1 MDIFTVIFIA
11 IFCLVSEGF
20 FAGSEIALV
29 SVNRIKI
36 KHEAESGSR
45 VAKIIDLL
53 LSSPEKL
60 FVTSS
65 LGINLSVVIGT
76 SVGKNFL
83 IDRYGNRGDFYAT
96 LIMSPL
102 SILLAE
108 IIPKSVFQ
116 HRADFFARL
125 SIYPLRGVMLILYP
139 FVSVTSYITNFIM
152 FYFTGKREFKGHFV
166 TREEIKYLIRAAEK
180 KVLDAEEKKM
190 IGKIFDFRNITVEE
204 CMIPLIDVAALDE
217 NSTIEMARRRMEH
230 TNYSRLPVFR
240 ERIHNIC
247 GILNASDVLRS
258 PDGITIKDLIK
269 PAFYV
274 PKSNKINELLE
285 ELQWLGIQMAI
296 VVDEYGGT
304 IGIITREDILEEI
317 VGEIEDEYDTGEKL
331 FEKYPDGSYFINARM
346 EIDAINEQ
354 LAFGIPK
361 GDYETLGGFL
371 LTQFQRIPKAGDTVD
386 YGNLFFRILD
396 SDERSIKK
404 VEIRK
409 KQGLGVSS

>member
-1 MDIFTVIFIA
+1 MDIFTVILIA
-11 IFCLVSEGF
+11 LFCLVSEGF

-76 SVGKNFL
+76 SVVTGFL
-83 IDRYGNRGDFYAT
+83 VDRYGNRGDFYAT

-125 SIYPLRGVMLILYP
+125 SIYPLKVVMLILYP

-152 FYFTGKREFKGHFV
+152 FYFTGKREFRGHFV
-166 TREEIKYLIRAAEK
+166 TREEIKYLIKAAEK
-180 KVLDAEEKKM
+180 KVLDVEEKKI

-204 CMIPLIDVAALDE
+204 CMIPLINIVALDE
-217 NSTIEMARRRMEH
+217 NSTMEMARMRVEH
-230 TNYSRLPVFR
+230 TNYSRIPIFR
-240 ERIHNIC
+240 EKIHNIY
-247 GILNASDVLRS
+247 GILNASDILRAS
-258 PDGITIKDLIK
+258 DDADIKNLMK
-269 PAFYV
+269 PAYYV
-274 PKSNKINELLE
+274 PKVKKINELLE
-285 ELQWLGIQMAI
+285 ELQWLGIQMAV

-304 IGIITREDILEEI
+304 IGIVTREDILEEI

-331 FEKYPDGSYFINARM
+331 FEKYPDGAYFINARM

-354 LAFGIPK
+354 MSFGIPK

-371 LTQFQRIPKAGDTVD
+371 LNQFQKVPKAGDALE
-386 YGNLFFRILD
+386 YGNLIFKILD

-404 VEIRK
+404 VEVARK
-409 KQGLGVSS
+409 KVDSKE

>member
-1 MDIFTVIFIA
+1 MDIFTVILIA
-11 IFCLVSEGF
+11 LFCLVSEGF

-76 SVGKNFL
+76 SVVTGFL
-83 IDRYGNRGDFYAT
+83 VDRYGNRGDFYAT

-125 SIYPLRGVMLILYP
+125 SIYPLKVVMLILYP

-152 FYFTGKREFKGHFV
+152 FYFTGKREFRGHFV
-166 TREEIKYLIRAAEK
+166 TREEIKYLIKAAEK
-180 KVLDAEEKKM
+180 KVLDVEEKKI

-204 CMIPLIDVAALDE
+204 CMIPLINIVALDE
-217 NSTIEMARRRMEH
+217 NSTMEMARMRVEH
-230 TNYSRLPVFR
+230 TNYSRIPIFR
-240 ERIHNIC
+240 EKIHNIY
-247 GILNASDVLRS
+247 GILNASDILRAS
-258 PDGITIKDLIK
+258 DDADIKNLMK
-269 PAFYV
+269 PAYYV
-274 PKSNKINELLE
+274 PKVKKINELLE
-285 ELQWLGIQMAI
+285 ELQWLGIQMAV

-304 IGIITREDILEEI
+304 IGIVTREDILEEI

-331 FEKYPDGSYFINARM
+331 FEKYPDGAYFINARM

-354 LAFGIPK
+354 MSFGIPK

-371 LTQFQRIPKAGDTVD
+371 INQFQRIPKSGDIIE
-386 YGNLFFRILD
+386 YGDMIFRVMD
-396 SDERSIKK
+396 SDERSIKR
-404 VEIRK
+404 VEVIRK
-409 KQGLGVSS
+409 

>member
-1 MDIFTVIFIA
+1 MDILTVILIA
-11 IFCLVSEGF
+11 LFCLVSEGF

-29 SVNRIKI
+29 SVNRIRL

-45 VAKIIDLL
+45 VAKIIDVL

-76 SVGKNFL
+76 SVVTGFL

-125 SIYPLRGVMLILYP
+125 SIYPLKVVMLILYP

-166 TREEIKYLIRAAEK
+166 TREEIKYLIKAAEK
-180 KVLDAEEKKM
+180 KILDAEEKKI
-190 IGKIFDFRNITVEE
+190 IGKIFDFKNITVEE
-204 CMIPLIDVAALDE
+204 CMIPLINIVALDE
-217 NSTIEMARRRMEH
+217 NSTMEMARMRVEH
-230 TNYSRLPVFR
+230 TNYSRIPIFR
-240 ERIHNIC
+240 DKIHNIH
-247 GILNASDVLRS
+247 GILNASDILRAS
-258 PDGITIKDLIK
+258 DDAAIRNLMK
-269 PAFYV
+269 PAYYV
-274 PKSNKINELLE
+274 PKGKKINELLE
-285 ELQWLGIQMAI
+285 ELQWLGIQMAV

-304 IGIITREDILEEI
+304 IGIVTREDILEEI

-331 FEKYPDGSYFINARM
+331 FEKYPDGAYFINARM

-354 LAFGIPK
+354 MSFGIPK

-371 LTQFQRIPKAGDTVD
+371 LNQFQKVPKAGDTLE
-386 YGNLFFRILD
+386 YGSLIFKILD

-404 VEIRK
+404 VEVRK
-409 KQGLGVSS
+409 KTESKE

>member
-1 MDIFTVIFIA
+1 MDILTVILIA
-11 IFCLVSEGF
+11 LFCLVSEGF

-76 SVGKNFL
+76 SVVTGFL
-83 IDRYGNRGDFYAT
+83 VAKYGNRGDFYAT

-152 FYFTGKREFKGHFV
+152 FYFTGKREFRGHFV
-166 TREEIKYLIRAAEK
+166 TREEIKYLVKVAEK
-180 KVLDAEEKKM
+180 KVLDVEEKKI

-204 CMIPLIDVAALDE
+204 CMIPLINIVALDE
-217 NSTIEMARRRMEH
+217 NSIMEMARRRVEH
-230 TNYSRLPVFR
+230 TNYSRIPVFR
-240 ERIHNIC
+240 ERIHNIH
-247 GILNASDVLRS
+247 GILNASDILRAS
-258 PDGITIKDLIK
+258 DDATIKNLMK
-269 PAFYV
+269 PAYYV
-274 PKSNKINELLE
+274 PKGKKINELLE
-285 ELQWLGIQMAI
+285 ELQWLGIQMAV

-304 IGIITREDILEEI
+304 IGIVTREDILEEI
-317 VGEIEDEYDTGEKL
+317 VGEIE
-331 FEKYPDGSYFINARM
+331 
-346 EIDAINEQ
+346 
-354 LAFGIPK
+354 
-361 GDYETLGGFL
+361 
-371 LTQFQRIPKAGDTVD
+371 
-386 YGNLFFRILD
+386 
-396 SDERSIKK
+396 
-404 VEIRK
+404 
-409 KQGLGVSS
+409 

>member
-1 MDIFTVIFIA
+1 M
-11 IFCLVSEGF
+11 
-20 FAGSEIALV
+20 
-29 SVNRIKI
+29 
-36 KHEAESGSR
+36 
-45 VAKIIDLL
+45 
-53 LSSPEKL
+53 
-60 FVTSS
+60 
-65 LGINLSVVIGT
+65 
-76 SVGKNFL
+76 
-83 IDRYGNRGDFYAT
+83 
-96 LIMSPL
+96 
-102 SILLAE
+102 
-108 IIPKSVFQ
+108 
-116 HRADFFARL
+116 
-125 SIYPLRGVMLILYP
+125 
-139 FVSVTSYITNFIM
+139 
-152 FYFTGKREFKGHFV
+152 
-166 TREEIKYLIRAAEK
+166 
-180 KVLDAEEKKM
+180 
-190 IGKIFDFRNITVEE
+190 
-204 CMIPLIDVAALDE
+204 
-217 NSTIEMARRRMEH
+217 
-230 TNYSRLPVFR
+230 
-240 ERIHNIC
+240 
-247 GILNASDVLRS
+247 LRS

>member
-1 MDIFTVIFIA
+1 MDILTVIFIA

-36 KHEAESGSR
+36 KHEAESGSK
-45 VAKIIDLL
+45 VAKVIDLL

-76 SVGKNFL
+76 SVVTAFL
-83 IDRYGNRGDFYAT
+83 VDRYGNRGDFYAT

-125 SIYPLRGVMLILYP
+125 SIYPLRAVMLILYP

-166 TREEIKYLIRAAEK
+166 TREEIKYLIRLAEK
-180 KVLDAEEKKM
+180 KILDAEEKKI

-204 CMIPLIDVAALDE
+204 CMVPLINVVALDE
-217 NSTIEMARRRMEH
+217 NSTIEMAKGKIED
-230 TNYSRLPVFR
+230 TSYSRIPIFR
-240 ERIHNIC
+240 ERIHNIH
-247 GILNASDVLRS
+247 GILNVSDILRASD
-258 PDGITIKDLIK
+258 DAAIKNLMK
-269 PAFYV
+269 PAYYV
-274 PKSNKINELLE
+274 PKGKKINELLE
-285 ELQWLGIQMAI
+285 ELQWLGIQMAV

-304 IGIITREDILEEI
+304 IGIVTREDILEEI
-317 VGEIEDEYDTGEKL
+317 VGEIEDEYDTGERL
-331 FEKYPDGSYFINARM
+331 FEKYPDGTYFINARM

-354 LAFGIPK
+354 LSFRIPK

-371 LTQFQRIPKAGDTVD
+371 LNQFQRIPKVDDTVE
-386 YGNLFFRILD
+386 YGDLFFKVID
-396 SDERSIKK
+396 SDDRSIKK
-404 VEIRK
+404 VEVTRK
-409 KQGLGVSS
+409 KVSSEE

>member
-1 MDIFTVIFIA
+1 MDILTVILIA
-11 IFCLVSEGF
+11 LFCLVSEGF

-29 SVNRIKI
+29 SVNRIRL

-45 VAKIIDLL
+45 VAKIIDVL

-76 SVGKNFL
+76 SVVTGFL

-125 SIYPLRGVMLILYP
+125 SIYPLKVVMLILYP

-166 TREEIKYLIRAAEK
+166 TREEIKYLIKAAEK
-180 KVLDAEEKKM
+180 KILDAEEKKI

-204 CMIPLIDVAALDE
+204 CMIPLINIVALDE
-217 NSTIEMARRRMEH
+217 NSTMEMARMRVEH
-230 TNYSRLPVFR
+230 TNYSRIPIFG
-240 ERIHNIC
+240 ERIHNIY
-247 GILNASDVLRS
+247 GILNASDILRAS
-258 PDGITIKDLIK
+258 GDAAIKNLMK
-269 PAFYV
+269 PAYYV
-274 PKSNKINELLE
+274 PKAKKINELLE
-285 ELQWLGIQMAI
+285 ELQWLGIQMAV

-304 IGIITREDILEEI
+304 IGIVTREDILEEI

-331 FEKYPDGSYFINARM
+331 FEKYPDGAYFINARM

-354 LAFGIPK
+354 MSFGIPK

-371 LTQFQRIPKAGDTVD
+371 LNQFQKVPKAGDTLE
-386 YGNLFFRILD
+386 YGSLIFKILD

-404 VEIRK
+404 VEVRK
-409 KQGLGVSS
+409 KTESKE